1 MPLNYFVCGSLKD
14 NKHKSN
20 PDTQDRLQE
29 IECSVLAI
37 PGQEIQLYIIH
48 SPGIRHA

>member
-1 MPLNYFVCGSLKD
+1 M
-14 NKHKSN
+14 NKKKSTDYKNN
-20 PDTQDRLQE
+20 PDTQDRFQE

-37 PGQEIQLYIIH
+37 SGQEIQISIIH